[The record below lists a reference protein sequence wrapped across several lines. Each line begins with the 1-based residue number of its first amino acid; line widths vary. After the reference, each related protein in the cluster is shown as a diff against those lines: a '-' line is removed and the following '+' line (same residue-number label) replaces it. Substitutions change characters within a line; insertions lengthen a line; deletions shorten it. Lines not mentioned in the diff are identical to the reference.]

1 MSMDRAMEA
10 DVTSR
15 EATLENACTSGSL
28 MQWNSAVRR
37 EGQALRGM
45 STAPY
50 AATTWAAVCATT
62 SVCDLIACR
71 KHTLI

>member
-1 MSMDRAMEA
+1 MSIDRTMEA
-10 DVTSR
+10 NTSR
-15 EATLENACTSGSL
+15 EATLEKACTSGSL
-28 MQWNSAVRR
+28 MQWNSAVRS

-50 AATTWAAVCATT
+50 AATTWAAVWATT